1 MDAICSRCGESH
13 AVATYPSINVAA
25 DPDLKARVR
34 DGSLFV
40 WECPHCGARNLLK
53 YETLYHDPAEKLM
66 VWLLPG
72 DAEPPRAV
80 ADAVK
85 ELDSYTLRL
94 VREVGDL
101 VEKVNIHACGLDDV
115 LVEMC
120 KYVTRLEMADQQKRP
135 EIQDAP
141 LKFFKM
147 DGWASMYT
155 KTPGESSGAIRK
167 SVPNPASRVWTR
179 PGWDSISADPYLII
193 YRIRTFTQRFSLA
206 LRPRV
211 LGSSTVRIS
220 PLLL

>member
-1 MDAICSRCGESH
+1 MNATCSRCGESH
-13 AVATYPSINVAA
+13 AVATYPSINVAS

-34 DGSLFV
+34 DGSL
-40 WECPHCGARNLLK
+40 
-53 YETLYHDPAEKLM
+53 LM

-72 DAEPPRAV
+72 NAEPPQAV
-80 ADAVK
+80 ADAVRQ
-85 ELDSYTLRL
+85 LDGYTLRL

-147 DGWASMYT
+147 DGPDNDLVFSFPLDGEMKVVNVGFHVYEDARGILGRHPDVRPE
-155 KTPGESSGAIRK
+155 PGFA
-167 SVPNPASRVWTR
+167 RVDAAW
-179 PGWDSISADPYLII
+179 
-193 YRIRTFTQRFSLA
+193 
-206 LRPRV
+206 
-211 LGSSTVRIS
+211 LGQYFR
-220 PLLL
+220 

>member
-40 WECPHCGARNLLK
+40 WECPQ
-53 YETLYHDPAEKLM
+53 
-66 VWLLPG
+66 
-72 DAEPPRAV
+72 AV

-85 ELDSYTLRL
+85 ELDGYTLRL

-147 DGWASMYT
+147 DGPDNDLVFSFPLDGEMKVVNVGFHVYEDARGILGRHQEVRPE
-155 KTPGESSGAIRK
+155 PGFA
-167 SVPNPASRVWTR
+167 RVDAAW
-179 PGWDSISADPYLII
+179 
-193 YRIRTFTQRFSLA
+193 
-206 LRPRV
+206 
-211 LGSSTVRIS
+211 LGQYFR
-220 PLLL
+220 

>member
-1 MDAICSRCGESH
+1 MAPASCSRCGESH
-13 AVATYPSINVAA
+13 AVTTYPSINTAL
-25 DPDLKARVR
+25 DPDLKTRVR

-53 YETLYHDPAEKLM
+53 YQTLYHDPAERLM

-72 DAEPPRAV
+72 DAEPPQAV

-85 ELDSYTLRL
+85 ELDGYTLRL

-120 KYVTRLEMADQQKRP
+120 KYVTRLEMADAEKRP
-135 EIQDAP
+135 ALQDAS

-147 DGWASMYT
+147 DGPDNDLVFSF
-155 KTPGESSGAIRK
+155 PLDGEMKVVNVGFHVYEDARGILGRHPDIR
-167 SVPNPASRVWTR
+167 PAT
-179 PGWDSISADPYLII
+179 G
-193 YRIRTFTQRFSLA
+193 FA
-206 LRPRV
+206 LV
-211 LGSSTVRIS
+211 DAAWLGQYFR
-220 PLLL
+220 

>member
-1 MDAICSRCGESH
+1 MAPASCSRCGGTHSVE
-13 AVATYPSINVAA
+13 TYPSINTAL

-40 WECPHCGARNLLK
+40 WECPSCGARNLLK
-53 YETLYHDPAEKLM
+53 YQTLYHDPAEKLM

-72 DAEPPRAV
+72 DDEPPAQV

-85 ELDSYTLRL
+85 ELDGYTLRL

-141 LKFFKM
+141 LKFFKLEGPDNDLVFSFPL
-147 DGWASMYT
+147 DGEMKVVNVGFHVYEDARGILGRNPSVRPA
-155 KTPGESSGAIRK
+155 PGFAQ
-167 SVPNPASRVWTR
+167 VDAAW
-179 PGWDSISADPYLII
+179 
-193 YRIRTFTQRFSLA
+193 
-206 LRPRV
+206 
-211 LGSSTVRIS
+211 LGQFFR
-220 PLLL
+220 

>member
-1 MDAICSRCGESH
+1 MVPVNCSRCGGTHTVEPR
-13 AVATYPSINVAA
+13 PSINTAL

-40 WECPHCGARNLLK
+40 WECPYCGARNLLK
-53 YETLYHDPAEKLM
+53 YQTLYHDPEEKLM

-72 DAEPPRAV
+72 DAVPPAQV

-85 ELDSYTLRL
+85 DLEGYTLRL

-120 KYVTRLEMADQQKRP
+120 KYVTRMEMAEAQKRP
-135 EIQDAP
+135 EILDAP

-147 DGWASMYT
+147 ESPDNDLVFSFPLDDGMKVVTVGFHVYEDARGILGRHPSVRPE
-155 KTPGESSGAIRK
+155 PGFAEVDA
-167 SVPNPASRVWTR
+167 AW
-179 PGWDSISADPYLII
+179 
-193 YRIRTFTQRFSLA
+193 
-206 LRPRV
+206 
-211 LGSSTVRIS
+211 LGRYFR
-220 PLLL
+220 

>member
-1 MDAICSRCGESH
+1 MNATCTRCGESH
-13 AVATYPSINVAA
+13 EVQTFPSINVAQ

-40 WECPHCGARNLLK
+40 WECPYCGARNLLK
-53 YETLYHDPAEKLM
+53 YQTLYHDPAEKLM

-72 DAEPPRAV
+72 DQQPPRAV

-85 ELDSYTLRL
+85 ELDGYSLRL

-120 KYVTRLEMADQQKRP
+120 KYVTRMELADQQRRA
-135 EIQDAP
+135 ELQDVP

-147 DGWASMYT
+147 DGPDNDLVFSFPQDGEMKVVNVGFRVYEDARGILGRNPSMR
-155 KTPGESSGAIRK
+155 PSSGFAE
-167 SVPNPASRVWTR
+167 VDAAWL
-179 PGWDSISADPYLII
+179 G
-193 YRIRTFTQRFSLA
+193 RFF
-206 LRPRV
+206 R
-211 LGSSTVRIS
+211 
-220 PLLL
+220 